1 MGNPT
6 TSDVHIDAA
15 LSTIAVAYKNKDF
28 IADKVFPL
36 VQVDKQSDKYFVWD
50 KGSFL
55 TNQVEKRTP
64 GDTYPEGRIKLSNDN
79 YYADLYHLAY
89 AIPWENKKN
98 QDAAVQ
104 LEQTGA
110 EWLAQQFDLNR
121 EMTIAAAINVTSIWD
136 NNPVV
141 GTDFTAWDDE
151 DNSNPPE
158 DIDKYSQTIQ
168 QSTGVAPN
176 TLVIGR
182 QVFDILRR
190 HPILVD
196 MFKYTGVGL
205 LTEAQVAQALGVEK
219 LLIGRAVQRTS
230 HEGAAT
236 ATQAYVWGK
245 HALLLYVPAKPA
257 IREPA
262 AGYTFVWN
270 IDGSGF
276 NVAITPWTD
285 EARDRDVLKGKHA
298 FDFKVVGTDLGAW
311 FGNVM
316 S

>member
-15 LSTIAVAYKNKDF
+15 LSTIAVAYKNKNF
-28 IADKVFPL
+28 IADRVFPL

-64 GDTYPEGRIKLSNDN
+64 GDSYPEGRIKLSNDN

-89 AIPWENKKN
+89 AIPNENIKN

-110 EWLAQQFDLNR
+110 EWLAQQFNLNR
-121 EMTIAAAINVTSIWD
+121 EIQIAAQAFITGIWD
-136 NNPVV
+136 NNPAV
-141 GTDFTAWDDE
+141 GTDFVAWDDP
-151 DNSNPPE
+151 DDSNPPE
-158 DIDKYSQTIQ
+158 DIDQYSATIEQ
-168 QSTGVAPN
+168 NTGVAPN

-196 MFKYTGVGL
+196 MFKYTGVGM
-205 LTEAQVAQALGVEK
+205 LTEAQVTQALGVET
-219 LLIGRAVQRTS
+219 LLVGRAVQRTS

-236 ATQAYVWGK
+236 AAQAYVWGK

-257 IREPA
+257 LRECS

-285 EARDRDVLKGKHA
+285 EGRDRELLKGKHA
-298 FDFKVVGTDLGAW
+298 FDYKIVGADLGAW
-311 FGNVM
+311 FGNVR

>member
-6 TSDVHIDAA
+6 VSDVHIDAA
-15 LSTIAVAYKNKDF
+15 LSTIAVAYKNKSF
-28 IADKVFPL
+28 IADQVFPL

-55 TNQVEKRTP
+55 TNQIEKRTP

-79 YYADLYHLAY
+79 YYCDEYHLAY
-89 AIPWENKKN
+89 RIPWENKKN
-98 QDAAVQ
+98 QDQAVQ

-121 EMTIAAAINVTSIWD
+121 EIQIAATINVTSVWD

-141 GTDFTAWDDE
+141 GTDFIAWDDE

-158 DIDKYSQTIQ
+158 DIDAYSATIEQ
-168 QSTGVAPN
+168 NTGVTPN

-182 QVFDILRR
+182 QVFNILRR

-196 MFKYTGVGL
+196 MFKYTGVGIL
-205 LTEAQVAQALGVEK
+205 NEAQVAQALGVEK

-230 HEGAAT
+230 HEGASS

-245 HALLLYVPAKPA
+245 HALLLYVPARPA

-285 EARDRDVLKGKHA
+285 ESRDSDVLKGKHA

-316 S
+316 T